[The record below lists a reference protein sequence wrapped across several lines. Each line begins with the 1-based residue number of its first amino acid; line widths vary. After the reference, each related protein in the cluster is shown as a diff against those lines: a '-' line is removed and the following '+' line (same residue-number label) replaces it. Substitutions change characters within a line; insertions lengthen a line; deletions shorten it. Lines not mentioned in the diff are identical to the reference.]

1 MILKFSMDYS
11 ERELEFLQ
19 KHGCEIL
26 SEMTLSRV
34 DFGKNQFPRR
44 MFRYGGAYI
53 AEMTDEESNDF
64 VWAALS
70 KWKGVYHFSE
80 YYDSLESLEQGM

>member
-1 MILKFSMDYS
+1 MILKFSVDYS

-26 SEMTLSRV
+26 SE
-34 DFGKNQFPRR
+34 
-44 MFRYGGAYI
+44 I
-53 AEMTDEESNDF
+53 NDF

-70 KWKGVYHFSE
+70 KWKGVYHCLE